1 VMLERTKVLLI
12 EDNMGDARLL
22 ELMLEEANTSSYD
35 VAHAT
40 RLGDALALLQD
51 GRPDVMLLDLGLPDA
66 QGLDTVRRA
75 RAVAGEVPLIV
86 LTGVDDEAM
95 AVQALQEGAQDYLA
109 KGRIASESLTRAIRY
124 AMQRHRMQTEADLA
138 RQRQL
143 HLKDEFLSHV
153 SHELRSPLTA
163 IHQFVT
169 ILRDGLAGDLNI
181 EQQQYLD
188 IAVKNVDQLSVMIDD
203 LLEVTRAESGKL
215 FVEPQFMDAEAAIL
229 DVFDTLQK
237 AADIKGVELTAKLP
251 PILPPISADPARV
264 RQILINLVGNAIK
277 FTPAGGHVSV
287 NATVPETDPETLC
300 IEVTDDGCGID
311 PASQGRVFERLYQAG
326 ESSDAGR
333 RGLGLGLYICKQLVD
348 RHGGR
353 IWVTSKPGEGS
364 TFSFT
369 LPVFALTKLLGPILV
384 RPERASQKLALILV
398 TLERPMGRMSDA
410 VWSEISNETRHLVH
424 RCLLPDLDVLLPRM
438 ASSSSREEYMIVA
451 RADAH
456 GIEVLEH
463 RLHQQLNRSGPLAS
477 TAARWNVRWQF
488 LELEGG
494 DGVLASDVVSKAIDA
509 AAHQL
514 QTLPPTLQP
523 IRSGVLQ

>member
-1 VMLERTKVLLI
+1 MQERTKVLLI
-12 EDNMGDARLL
+12 EDNLGDARLL
-22 ELMLEEANTSSYD
+22 ELMLEEATTSRYD
-35 VAHAT
+35 VTHAT
-40 RLGDALALLQD
+40 RLGDALGLLSD

-66 QGLDTVRRA
+66 QGLDSVRRA
-75 RAVAGEVPLIV
+75 RAAAGDVPLIV
-86 LTGVDDEAM
+86 LTGVDDDAM
-95 AVQALQEGAQDYLA
+95 AAQALQEGAQDYLA

-124 AMQRHRMQTEADLA
+124 AMQRHKMQTEADLA

-169 ILRDGLAGDLNI
+169 ILRDGLAGELNI

-215 FVEPQFMDAEAAIL
+215 VVEPQFMDAESAIL
-229 DVFDTLQK
+229 DVIDTLQK
-237 AADIKGVELTAKLP
+237 AADIKGIDLTATLP
-251 PILPPISADPARV
+251 PALPAVSADPARV
-264 RQILINLVGNAIK
+264 RQILINLIGNAIK
-277 FTPAGGHVSV
+277 FTPAGGHVMV
-287 NATVPETDPETLC
+287 NATVLDTDGEMLC
-300 IEVTDDGCGID
+300 IEVKDDGCGID
-311 PASQGRVFERLYQAG
+311 TQAQARVFERLFQAG

-353 IWVTSKPGEGS
+353 IWVASEPGKGS
-364 TFSFT
+364 TFFFT

-384 RPERASQKLALILV
+384 RPERASQKLALMLV
-398 TLERPMGRMSDA
+398 TLERPMGQMSDA
-410 VWSEISNETRHLVH
+410 VWSEIRHETQHLVQ

-438 ASSSSREEYMIVA
+438 VNSSSREEYMVVA

-463 RLHQQLNRSGPLAS
+463 RLHQQLNRSARLSS
-477 TAARWNVRWQF
+477 TAARWIIRWQF
-488 LELEGG
+488 LELEGSTE
-494 DGVLASDVVSKAIDA
+494 VLASEAVSKAIDSA
-509 AAHQL
+509 AQQL
-514 QTLPPTLQP
+514 QALASSPQP
-523 IRSGVLQ
+523 NRSGAAS